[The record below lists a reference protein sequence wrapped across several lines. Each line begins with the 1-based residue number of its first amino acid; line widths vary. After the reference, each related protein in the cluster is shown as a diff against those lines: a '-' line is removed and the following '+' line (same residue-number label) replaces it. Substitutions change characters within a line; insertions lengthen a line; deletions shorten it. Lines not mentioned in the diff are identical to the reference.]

1 MNELAG
7 TAQASHGTGRNTI
20 DGAGLSRIA
29 EGCRGPALGSWRRQ
43 ERPSCAERALAQ
55 SAVGLR
61 AALHSMPG
69 RVTFTRRV
77 FLERRSSTNAHQ
89 PIAPPAGFRSC
100 SPSCCS
106 SNTYCERERGQQGRA
121 PINQLHEFDVPVARA
136 NAAPY
141 HTRLECHLILSS
153 GVRPC
158 AMYQV
163 RLHGGLGDEL
173 VDPGRALPS
182 FLKSARRSMPGTD
195 RGRDRRLPSAGG
207 K

>member
-1 MNELAG
+1 IIL
-7 TAQASHGTGRNTI
+7 QAWLT
-20 DGAGLSRIA
+20 L
-29 EGCRGPALGSWRRQ
+29 
-43 ERPSCAERALAQ
+43 PSCLANSSSPTLARMIFCSLVIVGVLSKRRGRALRTPTTPRPA
-55 SAVGLR
+55 SASASAMTPTVRLSLNYCTSADCASSWLQELLTLLLQLQHVLR
-61 AALHSMPG
+61 RTQIDPF
-69 RVTFTRRV
+69 V
-77 FLERRSSTNAHQ
+77 
-89 PIAPPAGFRSC
+89 
-100 SPSCCS
+100 
-106 SNTYCERERGQQGRA
+106 ERERGQQGRA

-195 RGRDRRLPSAGG
+195 RGRDRRLPNAGG

>member
-1 MNELAG
+1 M
-7 TAQASHGTGRNTI
+7 
-20 DGAGLSRIA
+20 GLPP
-29 EGCRGPALGSWRRQ
+29 GLGGGKS
-43 ERPSCAERALAQ
+43 
-55 SAVGLR
+55 GLR
-61 AALHSMPG
+61 ALRELWLNLQSAYELRRIRCERRS
-69 RVTFTRRV
+69 RETRRV
-77 FLERRSSTNAHQ
+77 NVTRPASADCASQLASEAAH
-89 PIAPPAGFRSC
+89 PPAAAPTRTASHPDRSIRRARAW
-100 SPSCCS
+100 PA
-106 SNTYCERERGQQGRA
+106 GRA

-195 RGRDRRLPSAGG
+195 RGRDRRLPNAGG

>member
-1 MNELAG
+1 V
-7 TAQASHGTGRNTI
+7 
-20 DGAGLSRIA
+20 GLPP
-29 EGCRGPALGSWRRQ
+29 GLGGGKS
-43 ERPSCAERALAQ
+43 
-55 SAVGLR
+55 GLR
-61 AALHSMPG
+61 ALRELWLNLQSAYELRRIRCERRS
-69 RVTFTRRV
+69 RETRRV
-77 FLERRSSTNAHQ
+77 NVTRPASADCASSWLQELLTLLLQLQHVLRRTQ
-89 PIAPPAGFRSC
+89 IDPFV
-100 SPSCCS
+100 
-106 SNTYCERERGQQGRA
+106 ERERGQQGRA
-121 PINQLHEFDVPVARA
+121 PINQLHEFDFLVARA